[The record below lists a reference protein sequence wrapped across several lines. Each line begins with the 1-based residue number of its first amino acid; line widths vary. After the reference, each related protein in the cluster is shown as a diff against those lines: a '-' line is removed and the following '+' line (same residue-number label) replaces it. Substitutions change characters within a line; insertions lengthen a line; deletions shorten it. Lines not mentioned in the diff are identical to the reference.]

1 MAIFRVDSDAVTSTT
16 QSVQASI
23 ARIQA
28 EVTGLHAQLTNLQSS
43 WQGTAS
49 DAFQGVVGQWHLT
62 ARRVDESLAAINQAL
77 TLAANQYVEI
87 EAANMRMFR
96 G

>member
-1 MAIFRVDSDAVTSTT
+1 MAIFRVDSDAVASTT
-16 QSVQASI
+16 QAVQASI
-23 ARIQA
+23 GRIQG
-28 EVTGLHAQLTNLQSS
+28 EVAGLHAQLTNLQSS

-62 ARRVDESLAAINQAL
+62 ARRVEENLAAINQAL
-77 TLAANQYVEI
+77 TVAANQYVEI

-96 G
+96 V

>member
-1 MAIFRVDSDAVTSTT
+1 MAIFRVDSDAVASTT
-16 QSVQASI
+16 QAVHASI
-23 ARIQA
+23 ARIQG
-28 EVTGLHAQLTNLQSS
+28 EVAGLHAQLTNLQSS

-49 DAFQGVVGQWHLT
+49 DAFQGVVGQWHIT

-77 TLAANQYVEI
+77 TVAANQYVEI